1 MLVLFNCLRLFVVA
15 KGKTIP
21 LSQLANQLR
30 ISLDNE
36 KDFIRENAEKAI
48 RMAAIKTFAKI
59 IIMTPVGNS
68 DKWKTPY
75 KPKGYVGGRAR
86 SNWMLGATLTNKT
99 IDSTEGENNGEEYI
113 RNELPK
119 TNLVDNK
126 TYFYNNLPY
135 ITSLEYG
142 HSGQTPDGMVRVSLL
157 NWNRTLNKAFKD
169 LKWHT

>member
-1 MLVLFNCLRLFVVA
+1 VA

-99 IDSTEGENNGEEYI
+99 IDSTDI
-113 RNELPK
+113 TLDVASELPDK
-119 TNLVDNK
+119 LMNNK
-126 TYFYNNLPY
+126 TYLYNNLPY

-142 HSGQTPDGMVRVSLL
+142 HSAQTPDGMVRVSLL
-157 NWNRTLNKAFKD
+157 DWDRTLNKAFKD

>member
-1 MLVLFNCLRLFVVA
+1 MA

-99 IDSTEGENNGEEYI
+99 IDSTDI
-113 RNELPK
+113 TLDVASELPDK
-119 TNLVDNK
+119 LMNNK
-126 TYFYNNLPY
+126 TYLYNNLPY

-142 HSGQTPDGMVRVSLL
+142 HSAQTPDGMVRVSLL
-157 NWNRTLNKAFKD
+157 DWDRTLNKAFKD